1 MPLCRSPLTLRLALF
16 SRSRTAAVEI
26 PRFILHRRR
35 SEFLPLHRGAE
46 IRTSFASAQPCT
58 GEPRFALSSPQRS
71 LAQGSQEAHFV
82 RLAED
87 REPRTALNCRGGTLF
102 CVNAVTGRGYN
113 PSVAPKARQLPLH
126 RGAEIRTSF
135 ASAQP
140 CTGEPRFA
148 LRKAT
153 VMRTKIL
160 SVTPLNPLGVTA
172 PLMNKGSQEARSVCL
187 TEHRGAKK
195 RAQFALQRT
204 GSRELHSIAAVALP
218 LQDVPRPAAHLNISP
233 KGRNISHAQSAYFTA
248 PQARFHTAAKLP
260 YITAARRDA
269 HSLLQPFGTKK
280 SL

>member
-46 IRTSFASAQPCT
+46 KCAQ
-58 GEPRFALSSPQRS
+58 FAL
-71 LAQGSQEAHFV
+71 
-82 RLAED
+82 
-87 REPRTALNCRGGTLF
+87 
-102 CVNAVTGRGYN
+102 
-113 PSVAPKARQLPLH
+113 
-126 RGAEIRTSF
+126 
-135 ASAQP
+135 
-140 CTGEPRFA
+140 
-148 LRKAT
+148 
-153 VMRTKIL
+153 
-160 SVTPLNPLGVTA
+160 
-172 PLMNKGSQEARSVCL
+172 
-187 TEHRGAKK
+187 HRGAKK

-204 GSRELHSIAAVALP
+204 GSRGRSRAAHRFAAVALP
-218 LQDVPRPAAHLNISP
+218 LQDVPRPAAHLNILP